1 MYAKTWVDAETVDW
15 RMEDKEM
22 NQQMDRP
29 IEKWKRGELI
39 DFFRKYKEEIESAQ
53 TSLEKIKGVMS
64 EHQETLETLPSKL
77 EQAQEHSEGIEELNQ
92 KTVGIKQ
99 EIDEIKT
106 DIEDRQKRIGDF
118 YSNLF
123 EGEEVEGESP
133 YRVLSIEDQIQI
145 FQKNSEKQFDDLKA
159 KIEGLLPGATSAGLA
174 SSYQEAQEEKKTWP
188 YWIGFVVS
196 LVLLMSQYYYY
207 FVHNAPHVDLS
218 TVVIRVTI
226 GFPLIWIAWFCQKS
240 ISQMTRISEE
250 YRHKEKMMRIYDGFS
265 KQIEQSTDAE
275 EARTKKV
282 DLISVIIGAIGKN
295 PAEKSDPS
303 GTFLD
308 TWKSNK
314 QRKREEED

>member
-1 MYAKTWVDAETVDW
+1 
-15 RMEDKEM
+15 M
-22 NQQMDRP
+22 NQQIDKA
-29 IEKWKRGELI
+29 IEKWKKEELI

-53 TSLEKIKGVMS
+53 TSLEKINSFVS
-64 EHQETLETLPSKL
+64 EHQETLENLPSKL
-77 EQAQEHSEGIEELNQ
+77 EQAQQHSAEIEELDQ
-92 KTVGIKQ
+92 KTGEISQKIDGIK
-99 EIDEIKT
+99 K
-106 DIEDRQKRIGDF
+106 DIEDRQESIRDF
-118 YSNLF
+118 YSKLF
-123 EGEEVEGESP
+123 ESEEGKTP
-133 YRVLSIEDQIQI
+133 DRVLSIKEQIQN
-145 FQKNSEKQFDDLKA
+145 FQKNSEKQFEELK
-159 KIEGLLPGATSAGLA
+159 KRIEGLLPGATSAGLA
-174 SSYQEAQEEKKTWP
+174 SSYQDAQKEKKTMP
-188 YWIGFVVS
+188 YWIGFVAS
-196 LVLLMSQYYYY
+196 LLVLMTAY
-207 FVHNAPHVDLS
+207 FYSFVYNSPPTDLS
-218 TVVIRVTI
+218 TIVIRVTI